1 MPPQNAN
8 SPSSAPLPLFRP
20 EPIAARL
27 RMEGEVLLVR
37 PFSLSLLT
45 ALALAITTA
54 AIACLLLIRVP
65 HVQRVPVQVFAAPAS
80 NHDVN
85 LFLPTGIT
93 PGVSQGDRIPLSFGH
108 RHSVVAVV
116 ESSTSGNN
124 SLKIVASIPE
134 IDIELPGSA
143 SAEIPA
149 GSRSLLNWLLHREG
163 E

>member
-1 MPPQNAN
+1 
-8 SPSSAPLPLFRP
+8 
-20 EPIAARL
+20 
-27 RMEGEVLLVR
+27 MEGEVLLVR

-85 LFLPTGIT
+85 LFLPT
-93 PGVSQGDRIPLSFGH
+93 
-108 RHSVVAVV
+108 HSVVAVV